1 MEKIKYLIWID
12 IQKYK
17 IEFKE
22 NNNLNETVMI
32 PQNIQKYSKEILNTM
47 KNVYGL
53 LWLHEIN
60 RRKWTW
66 KFIIKI
72 EWRLGLSVSPSSAK
86 PLCVLGSM
94 GREKKRK
101 RVGDY
106 GRKRLLLFLLE
117 YPAGASIWGGA
128 EHRCWSPWPG
138 VLISHVNP
146 RRQTLPVSFYF

>member
-1 MEKIKYLIWID
+1 MIWID

-32 PQNIQKYSKEILNTM
+32 PQKIQKYSKEILNTM

-94 GREKKRK
+94 GREKKESALGIMGGK
-101 RVGDY
+101 DY
-106 GRKRLLLFLLE
+106 CCFYWNTQREPRSEEEQSIG
-117 YPAGASIWGGA
+117 AGAHDL
-128 EHRCWSPWPG
+128 EC
-138 VLISHVNP
+138 
-146 RRQTLPVSFYF
+146 